1 MTKKQ
6 SVDSHASPPRRAPA
20 VWSRRSLGRRL
31 ARLRRGRKWTQERV
45 AAAVG
50 VDRGTISRWERGVIL
65 PSVARLGELARLFEI
80 PFADL
85 FAVAPKKSTPD
96 PSEEPK

>member
-1 MTKKQ
+1 MTNKQ
-6 SVDSHASPPRRAPA
+6 SVDRHASPPRLAPA
-20 VWSRRSLGRRL
+20 VWSRRSVGRRL
-31 ARLRRGRKWTQERV
+31 ARLRRSRKWTQERV

-65 PSVARLGELARLFEI
+65 PSVDRLGQLSRLFEI

-85 FAVAPKKSTPD
+85 FAVAPKKSHSD
-96 PSEEPK
+96 PSEETK